1 MAVIPLIFW
10 SYVVVGT
17 LLILFSKSI
26 SSYIYKM
33 VLVFTNK
40 ANLSE
45 LFIFKTNKTQRD
57 SFFMLARAF
66 TIIFGLLIATFSIYV
81 LYLK

>member
-1 MAVIPLIFW
+1 MVVVPIVFW
-10 SYVVVGT
+10 SYVGIGT

-57 SFFMLARAF
+57 SFFMFARSF
-66 TIIFGLLIATFSIYV
+66 TVIFGLLIAFFS
-81 LYLK
+81 LYIMYFN